1 MTTVSTSRGRS
12 ALAVSAVFTS
22 LATFLVLIR
31 IYTRAVMVKQ
41 MGADDYAIIVSLVR
55 ISEPPGGFMDM
66 LTIITQMFSWVFFG
80 LFVGGQYRSILP

>member
-1 MTTVSTSRGRS
+1 MTTVASTSRGRS

-55 ISEPPGGFMDM
+55 ISEP
-66 LTIITQMFSWVFFG
+66 LVVLWTC
-80 LFVGGQYRSILP
+80 